1 MSFPVFLC
9 CIWLNPEKLD
19 ALIFFLHF
27 TAFPHII
34 LTTFMGFFLL
44 FFYILQTGL
53 QPEEGFSFCCHL
65 ISLVAAVREIM
76 FAVHMNCEKHWGE
89 SFPLTES
96 KTNLWNIFQIKK
108 YQWRACPQEAGR
120 GWYCGP
126 FVFSAVLWVAK
137 YWLCAA
143 GNLLCNFKY

>member
-1 MSFPVFLC
+1 
-9 CIWLNPEKLD
+9 
-19 ALIFFLHF
+19 
-27 TAFPHII
+27 
-34 LTTFMGFFLL
+34 MGFLLL

-108 YQWRACPQEAGR
+108 YQWRALSAGSWAR
-120 GWYCGP
+120 LILWAFCLLSSPLGCKILAVCSWQP
-126 FVFSAVLWVAK
+126 FMQF
-137 YWLCAA
+137 
-143 GNLLCNFKY
+143 